1 MSLLRKIYSFFLD
14 IIQSLLIAAAVFLV
28 IYAFLFRPFQVT
40 GSSMHPTFKDQQYVL
55 TSLISL
61 RLGEIKRGD
70 VIVFQAPIDPNKD
83 FIKRVIALPGETISL
98 KNGEYYVN
106 NVVLDESSY
115 LKLDVKTYPGA
126 FLREGQD
133 VLVPKDEFFVSG
145 DNRSNSS
152 DSREWGLV
160 PKNVI
165 IGKSFFVYWPPNEA
179 RLVKNPFLNTKRP

>member
-1 MSLLRKIYSFFLD
+1 
-14 IIQSLLIAAAVFLV
+14 
-28 IYAFLFRPFQVT
+28 
-40 GSSMHPTFKDQQYVL
+40 MHPTFKDKQYVL

-115 LKLDVKTYPGA
+115 LSPDVKTYPGA

-133 VLVPKDEFFVSG
+133 VLVPKDEYFVSG

-152 DSREWGLV
+152 DSREWGFV
-160 PKNVI
+160 ANNVI

-179 RLVKNPFLNTKRP
+179 RLVKNPFSNTKRP